1 MSPKYQCM
9 AIDYPGPGSWERLQP
24 VSAKELVMARTAK
37 LSKAMK
43 MIVLATGVVLGATSL
58 SAAALARGGGFG
70 GGHFGGGGHFAG
82 GGHFGGGHMFGGFH
96 GGHERGELR
105 HGFGAYGYSPS
116 LCGYPYRSHYMGCY

>member
-1 MSPKYQCM
+1 
-9 AIDYPGPGSWERLQP
+9 
-24 VSAKELVMARTAK
+24 MARTAK

-82 GGHFGGGHMFGGFH
+82 GGHFGGGHMFDGLAVMSMANCAMVSVPTAIRH
-96 GGHERGELR
+96 TCVAIPTALMRAAIRLERTAFAVVG
-105 HGFGAYGYSPS
+105 
-116 LCGYPYRSHYMGCY
+116 

>member
-1 MSPKYQCM
+1 VQ

-105 HGFGAYGYSPS
+105 HGFGAYGYSPY
-116 LCGYPYRSHYMGCY
+116 LCGYPYRSHAGCY